1 MITAKPYILAIQ
13 MLASPFHYHF
23 MQNAIIAG
31 TIVAVIA
38 GIVGY
43 FMVIRNQSFAGHS
56 LANVGFAGA
65 TGAALFGV
73 SPLIGL
79 FISGT
84 LAAAGIHLLGAGT
97 RQTGRSDIATGAVFT
112 ASLAVGFLFV
122 YLSESQSTSIYDIL
136 FGNVLG
142 ISDPDVLAIV
152 ISGVV
157 AFVIMVLFSRPLLFA
172 SVDPT
177 VAAARGVPVRLLD
190 FGFLIVLSLVVS
202 MAIQVVG
209 VLLIFALLVTPAA
222 IAKRLSP
229 NPPVAAFLSVCMAVI
244 FTWTGLAAG
253 YYTPFPVS
261 FYITS
266 FAFIAYIAVRIGEYI
281 ALRRAHV
288 SV

>member
-1 MITAKPYILAIQ
+1 
-13 MLASPFHYHF
+13 
-23 MQNAIIAG
+23 
-31 TIVAVIA
+31 
-38 GIVGY
+38 
-43 FMVIRNQSFAGHS
+43 MVIRNQSFAGHS

-84 LAAAGIHLLGAGT
+84 LAAAGIHLLGTGA

-172 SVDPT
+172 SIDPT
-177 VAAARGVPVRLLD
+177 VAAARGVPVTSRFWFFNSPVAGSISCHPGSGRLTH
-190 FGFLIVLSLVVS
+190 I
-202 MAIQVVG
+202 
-209 VLLIFALLVTPAA
+209 ALLVTPAA
-222 IAKRLSP
+222 IARRLSS
-229 NPPVAAFLSVCMAVI
+229 NPSVATILALCMAVI
-244 FTWTGLAAG
+244 FTWAGLAAG

-266 FAFIAYIAVRIGEYI
+266 FAFLAYVAVRVGKNI
-281 ALRRAHV
+281 AMRRANV